1 MKGGELDNYKKIEQ
15 THVGIPDYGP
25 LYSYCALSCI
35 ALYRRSSGG
44 DGETVRKRQYLNVA
58 KKLHER
64 IRVWVNAGNK
74 NLQHI
79 DSLLEAELGDIVTP
93 VRRRNTSICRKNYDL
108 SILQAN
114 RWGFAHEE
122 ALGHELFGDFLM
134 REQERSRASGKMIGG
149 GRHFEAQEDIDVK
162 EAKAHYGRAVQLY
175 RNWGVQSRVDRIMYG
190 HSQIYAQAPPQS
202 RRAARSV
209 WQKLWK
215 RGPLSLRKTGG
226 EASLSS
232 SSKDRDNN
240 ANGSSEMRSPASLAR
255 SGSSPADLSSEK
267 PRVPFDMVI
276 EPKLSSSRATK
287 NDDCSNSVVSR
298 LSSIPED
305 HKH

>member
-1 MKGGELDNYKKIEQ
+1 MKEGELDNYKKIEQ
-15 THVGIPDYGP
+15 MHVGIPDYGP

-35 ALYRRSSGG
+35 ALYRRSSRGG
-44 DGETVRKRQYLNVA
+44 GGTVGKRQYLNVA
-58 KKLHER
+58 KKLHQR
-64 IRVWVNAGNK
+64 IRAWVNAGNK

-79 DSLLEAELGDIVTP
+79 DSLLEAELGDVVTP

-108 SILQAN
+108 AILQAN

-149 GRHFEAQEDIDVK
+149 GRNFDAQEDIDVK

-175 RNWGVQSRVDRIMYG
+175 QQWGVQSRVDRIMYG
-190 HSQIYAQAPPQS
+190 HSQIHAQTAPPS
-202 RRAARSV
+202 RRTARSG
-209 WQKLWK
+209 WQRLWK
-215 RGPLSLRKTGG
+215 RGPLSHKKTGG

-232 SSKDRDNN
+232 SSNDN
-240 ANGSSEMRSPASLAR
+240 EMRSPSSLAR
-255 SGSSPADLSSEK
+255 SGSSALDISSEN
-267 PRVPFDMVI
+267 PRVPLDMVI
-276 EPKLSSSRATK
+276 EQKLSSSHVIQ
-287 NDDCSNSVVSR
+287 NDDGSISMVSK

-305 HKH
+305 H